1 MTKTIRFIGMLLMAV
16 LMGVGFT
23 ACSDDDDVSASD
35 IVGKWYMEGEDDYY
49 MVFSSDGTGYEYDE
63 GSTGQFEY
71 SLNGNTLHIVWHDGS
86 NDVVDIRVKISGNKM
101 TCRNLT
107 DDQGEFILVRDE

>member
-1 MTKTIRFIGMLLMAV
+1 MTKTFRFLGMVLMAV
-16 LMGVGFT
+16 LIGAGLT

-49 MVFSSDGTGYEYDE
+49 IVFSSDGTGYEYSE
-63 GSTGQFEY
+63 GSTGRFEY
-71 SLNGNTLHIVWHDGS
+71 SLSGSTLHIVWHDGS
-86 NDVVDIRVKISGNKM
+86 DDVVDLSVKISGDKM

-107 DDQGEFILVRDE
+107 DDTGWFTLLRAD